1 MPQPRSASIGS
12 RPPRVEREGE
22 GPQKYGSRV
31 PTLRRNPDAAALR
44 RDRRRGLVLA
54 VVAFVG
60 LVAEAVSLV
69 QDGLSAPKTVALV
82 CFAFLFWWG
91 WELRKPARSERSTDQ

>member
-1 MPQPRSASIGS
+1 
-12 RPPRVEREGE
+12 
-22 GPQKYGSRV
+22 V
-31 PTLRRNPDAAALR
+31 PTIRRNPDAAALR

-60 LVAEAVSLV
+60 LVAEAISLV
-69 QDGLSAPKTVALV
+69 QDGLSAPKIVALV

-91 WELRKPARSERSTDQ
+91 WELRRVPESDSRAGPTGQ

>member
-12 RPPRVEREGE
+12 GHPQVEREG
-22 GPQKYGSRV
+22 GRPRNYRLGV
-31 PTLRRNPDAAALR
+31 PTFRRDPDLATLR

-54 VVAFVG
+54 IVAFVG
-60 LVAEAVSLV
+60 LVAETISLV
-69 QDGLSAPKTVALV
+69 QDGLSAAKTVALV

-91 WELRKPARSERSTDQ
+91 WELRRPPKDRAAPQ